1 MDVAKFR
8 QDFPEFADTTVYT
21 DGQVSFFGT
30 LAESL
35 LPECRWGSLWPYGVA
50 LFTAH
55 QLALAARSQKTA
67 AAGGAP
73 GAVTGPMTAKSVD
86 KVSASYDAGAVTLDD
101 GGFWNATTYGTQ
113 LLFYARMIGAGGV
126 QL

>member
-8 QDFPEFADTTVYT
+8 QDFPEFASDTVYP
-21 DGQVSFFGT
+21 DAQVTFFGD
-30 LAESL
+30 LGEAL
-35 LPECRWGSLWPYGVA
+35 LPVCRWGTIWPYGVE

-55 QLALAARSQKTA
+55 HLALAARDQKAA

-73 GAVTGPMTAKSVD
+73 GAVSGPMTAKAVD
-86 KVSASYDAGAVTLDD
+86 KVSASYDTAAVTLED
-101 GGFWNATTYGTQ
+101 GAFWNATTYGIQ
-113 LLFYARMIGAGGV
+113 LLYYARMFGAGGV

>member
-8 QDFPEFADTTVYT
+8 QDFPEFADTTAYPDAEVT
-21 DGQVSFFGT
+21 FFSG
-30 LAESL
+30 LAEQL
-35 LPECRWGSLWPYGVA
+35 LPECRWGSVWPYAVA

-55 QLALAARSQKTA
+55 QLVIARRNQQTG

-73 GAVTGPMTAKSVD
+73 GGVSGPMTSKAVD
-86 KVSASYDAGAVTLDD
+86 KVSVSYDAAAVTLED
-101 GGFWNATTYGTQ
+101 GGFWNMTTYGIQ
-113 LLFYARMIGAGGV
+113 LLQLARMFGAGGV

>member
-1 MDVAKFR
+1 MDAAKFR
-8 QDFPEFADTTVYT
+8 QDFPEFADTTVYP
-21 DGQVSFFGT
+21 DSQVTFFGA

-35 LPECRWGSLWPYGVA
+35 LPECRWGTLWPFGVE
-50 LFTAH
+50 LFIAH
-55 QLALAARSQKTA
+55 QLALAGKNSKTSE
-67 AAGGAP
+67 AGGTP

-86 KVSASYDAGAVTLDD
+86 KVSASYDAGAVTLED
-101 GGFWNATTYGTQ
+101 GGFWNSTTYGTQ